1 MEQPPTVQA
10 IFSAEDE
17 DVNLPEV
24 PAPETEEEAMEKAWD
39 ELEIEDSDSLCYHC
53 EEDMLDH
60 PMIDF
65 TVGLST
71 NCLGEE

>member
-1 MEQPPTVQA
+1 MKQYE
-10 IFSAEDE
+10 IF
-17 DVNLPEV
+17 
-24 PAPETEEEAMEKAWD
+24 APYMYWKSVGKVWAETEEEAMEKAWD
-39 ELEIEDSDSLCYHC
+39 ELEIEDSDSLCWHC

-60 PMIDF
+60 PLLDF